1 MATTSFETLLYE
13 IASAIN
19 DLIPGL
25 RANDVQLSGQCTT
38 AGTVNS
44 AIDTTNR
51 FETADTLKNTIFRV
65 ADSTSDATNGQVSEV
80 STFDPDAHIITL
92 KAALS
97 AATDTATKYQLF
109 RYFPPTVYKDAIN
122 EAIEWAWPSIYN
134 PVRNEALTF
143 TPGTYY
149 QALPSTVFHVSK
161 VEVQTNLGNST
172 FPFEDITGDTKVDWS
187 GETGRLYHYGYY
199 PAGATFRITGIGR
212 LTAVSTD
219 ASTVEV
225 SASRVLPI
233 KLYAIHYMF
242 SQMAN
247 PDTGVNPEAAMAK
260 ADKYLMKAESALMT
274 KRMPWPRSARSP
286 STLYL

>member
-13 IASAIN
+13 IATAIN

-25 RANDVQLSGQCTT
+25 RANDVALSGQCST

-44 AIDTTNR
+44 AIDTNNR
-51 FETADTLKNTIFRV
+51 FETAAMLKNTIFRV
-65 ADSTSDATNGQVSEV
+65 QDSTSDTTNGQVSEV
-80 STFDPDAHIITL
+80 SSFDPDSHIISL

-109 RYFPPTVYKDAIN
+109 RHFPPTVYKNALN
-122 EAIEWAWPSIYN
+122 EAIEWAWPAIYN
-134 PVRNEALTF
+134 PVRNESLTF

-149 QALPSTVFHVSK
+149 QTLPTSVWSVSK
-161 VEVQTNLGNST
+161 VEVQANLGNST
-172 FPFEDITGDTKVDWS
+172 YPFEDITGDTKVDWA

-199 PAGATFRITGIGR
+199 PAGASFRITGIGR
-212 LTAVSTD
+212 LTSVSTD
-219 ASTVEV
+219 ASTIEV
-225 SASRVLPI
+225 SASRVLPL

-242 SQMAN
+242 SQMGN
-247 PDTGVNPEAAMAK
+247 PGMGVNSADAMAQ
-260 ADKYLMKAESALMT
+260 ADKYLMKAERALVAKKMT
-274 KRMPWPRSARSP
+274 WPRSARMP